1 MLAAAAVAERP
12 RPHRAQMQRDL
23 QAQISQIRA
32 AIDSQIHQAEDEAVG
47 SWERAP
53 PAQEAPSA
61 DLAEYAGSE
70 AGSEEL
76 AAVRMQARTR
86 GKHSREQL
94 ERKQRSAVAMQA
106 RHRGKRDRRKVEE
119 RFGERPHSAASID
132 PPAEPADV
140 PFESYAPA
148 PAPAEH
154 AYSAPAYAPASPKYS
169 DRGSMEA
176 AGGLVA
182 VEGEEAG
189 LEGDDE
195 SIDSDY
201 DFDQA
206 TPPPPAR
213 APSYPLA
220 RAYPPSPTTP
230 PLFARA
236 GVLRRPRRGAAL
248 RPAQAGQGLRPRA
261 AARRRGRA
269 RVGGA
274 RLVSQFLLV
283 SQVVGAFALAI
294 RGTDPPSTWRRCATS
309 SCTPQRSSA
318 TTMVSRAACRSATAA
333 SCCSTRSSPLRRWW
347 ASTPSS

>member
-1 MLAAAAVAERP
+1 MLAAAAMAERP
-12 RPHRAQMQRDL
+12 PPHRAQMQRDL

-32 AIDSQIHQAEDEAVG
+32 AIDSQIHQAEDEAAG

-119 RFGERPHSAASID
+119 RFGERSAAID
-132 PPAEPADV
+132 PPAEPVDV
-140 PFESYAPA
+140 PFESHAPAYAPA
-148 PAPAEH
+148 EPAYSAPPAEPAYSAPPAEP

-176 AGGLVA
+176 AGGLVM

-201 DFDQA
+201 DFDEA
-206 TPPPPAR
+206 TPPPPA
-213 APSYPLA
+213 
-220 RAYPPSPTTP
+220 
-230 PLFARA
+230 
-236 GVLRRPRRGAAL
+236 
-248 RPAQAGQGLRPRA
+248 
-261 AARRRGRA
+261 
-269 RVGGA
+269 
-274 RLVSQFLLV
+274 
-283 SQVVGAFALAI
+283 
-294 RGTDPPSTWRRCATS
+294 
-309 SCTPQRSSA
+309 
-318 TTMVSRAACRSATAA
+318 
-333 SCCSTRSSPLRRWW
+333 
-347 ASTPSS
+347 